1 MDAPTHLH
9 NDVKGKVE
17 QQVANGDGQKV
28 GGEVVGSLYEAV
40 GRSTERK
47 REDDVII
54 QSCTVHFFNSYRLYF
69 STGRNRLFTHRD
81 QLTMFPITSRTIRS
95 CQTHRRGKIIYKH
108 VMLTW
113 Q

>member
-9 NDVKGKVE
+9 DDVKGKVE

-40 GRSTERK
+40 GRSTERE

-54 QSCTVHFFNSYRLYF
+54 QSCTVHFLIRIV
-69 STGRNRLFTHRD
+69 STLVQDETDCLLTETSWLCSPLQAEPFGPVKHTEEERLFTN
-81 QLTMFPITSRTIRS
+81 M
-95 CQTHRRGKIIYKH
+95 
-108 VMLTW
+108 
-113 Q
+113 